1 MVKEYEVK
9 ELEKLLGKSRTQ
21 VLRLAEKEKWQVVKR
36 KVGRTHKN
44 YYLAEN
50 VDNYLKSLT
59 TEVVEKPERIRT
71 VAKREA
77 NVIDELPLW
86 NQRTAWARYILC
98 NKLEERYNTLAGSK
112 GEIIEEFVENAER
125 EFPQQMEIIKKL
137 SVPTLRRWFGVYLKN
152 KTNPLALSSG
162 HGANK
167 GMRRIDAEVLE
178 AIRGL
183 YKSKNKPNMMF
194 VYERIVAM
202 FGINAI
208 SYGTMRNYIKN
219 DMTSIEKDKARM
231 GSKEFKDTYT
241 PYVVRGY
248 DDIKAGQVWMSDG
261 HDLEMMCYRGNK
273 KKANGERYF
282 GSPKL
287 IVWIDVKSR
296 LITGWTLSWTE
307 TTESIAIALK
317 RGIEKYGVPEQLFT
331 DNGKAY
337 KSKVLKGT
345 DELDG
350 IYASLGLEVSH
361 ALPYNAQSKHIERWF
376 VDFKETFAKAS
387 ITYKGGNIVER
398 PERMKSF
405 AMDKV
410 AKGMILEQEELE
422 AEIERYI
429 NHKNHGYYALRRQAG
444 LKAHR
449 GKGMNNRTPLEVFN
463 EENPAGQRKM
473 LSDEQLRLLFLYE
486 EIRTIQQNGIEYLGN
501 TYVHENLYFHQREK
515 VKIKFDPHDLR
526 MVYVYLE
533 TGEFLCKAEKL
544 ETAAWQNDIDAIKA
558 KKNRLK
564 KIARLEKEIIGIREE
579 EREETGVIEYN
590 YEKRETEKFGKEKLI
605 ENKKNRKEIYLGN
618 GLYQEID

>member
-1 MVKEYEVK
+1 
-9 ELEKLLGKSRTQ
+9 
-21 VLRLAEKEKWQVVKR
+21 
-36 KVGRTHKN
+36 
-44 YYLAEN
+44 
-50 VDNYLKSLT
+50 
-59 TEVVEKPERIRT
+59 
-71 VAKREA
+71 
-77 NVIDELPLW
+77 
-86 NQRTAWARYILC
+86 
-98 NKLEERYNTLAGSK
+98 
-112 GEIIEEFVENAER
+112 
-125 EFPQQMEIIKKL
+125 
-137 SVPTLRRWFGVYLKN
+137 
-152 KTNPLALSSG
+152 
-162 HGANK
+162 
-167 GMRRIDAEVLE
+167 MRRIDAEVLE

-183 YKSKNKPNMMF
+183 YKSKNKPNIMF

-202 FGINAI
+202 FGTEAI

-219 DMTSIEKDKARM
+219 DMTNIEKDKARM

-273 KKANGERYF
+273 KKANGERYY
-282 GSPKL
+282 GSQKL
-287 IVWIDVKSR
+287 IVWFDVKSR

-350 IYASLGLEVSH
+350 IYSSLGLEVSH

-376 VDFKETFAKAS
+376 VDFKETFTKAS

-398 PERMKSF
+398 PERMRSF
-405 AMDKV
+405 AMDKI

-422 AEIERYI
+422 AEIQNFI
-429 NHKNHGYYALRRQAG
+429 NYKNHGYYALRRQAG

-473 LSDEQLRLLFLYE
+473 LSDEKLRLLFLYE
-486 EIRTIQQNGIEYLGN
+486 EIRTVQQNGIEYLGN

-544 ETAAWQNDIDAIKA
+544 ETAGWSNDIDSIKA

-564 KIARLEKEIIGIREE
+564 KFAKFEKEIINIREE
-579 EREETGVIEYN
+579 EREETGIIEYN
-590 YEKRETEKFGKEKLI
+590 YERKEEQKYI
-605 ENKKNRKEIYLGN
+605 EVKKNKKEIYLGN
-618 GLYQEID
+618 GIYQTID

>member
-1 MVKEYEVK
+1 MVKEYEGK

-21 VLRLAEKEKWQVVKR
+21 ILRLAKEKNWQIVKK
-36 KVGRTHKN
+36 KVGRTYKN
-44 YYLAEN
+44 FYLAEN
-50 VDNYLKSLT
+50 VDNYIKAL
-59 TEVVEKPERIRT
+59 EEKEASKPARVRT
-71 VAKREA
+71 VIKKEA
-77 NVIDELPLW
+77 TTIDELPLW
-86 NQRTAWARYILC
+86 NQRVAWARYILC
-98 NKLEERYNTLAGSK
+98 NKLEEQYSSSAGSK
-112 GEIIEEFVENAER
+112 LEIVENFVENASKD
-125 EFPQQMEIIKKL
+125 FPQQMEVIKKL

-162 HGANK
+162 HGTNK
-167 GMRRIDAEVLE
+167 GVRRIDTEVLE

-194 VYERIVAM
+194 VYERIVAA
-202 FGINAI
+202 FGTDAI
-208 SYGTMRNYIKN
+208 SYGTMRNYIKY
-219 DMTSIEKDKARM
+219 DMTSVEKDKARM
-231 GSKEFKDTYT
+231 GAKEFKDTYS
-241 PYVVRGY
+241 PYIIRGY

-273 KKANGERYF
+273 KKANGERYY

-337 KSKVLKGT
+337 KSKILKGT

-376 VDFKETFAKAS
+376 VDFKETFTKSS
-387 ITYKGGNIVER
+387 ITYKGGNISER

-405 AMDKV
+405 AMDKI
-410 AKGMILEQEELE
+410 AKGKILEQEELE
-422 AEIERYI
+422 AALEAFI
-429 NHKNHGYYALRRQAG
+429 NYKNHSYYALRRETG
-444 LKAHR
+444 RKAHR
-449 GKGMNNRTPLEVFN
+449 GRGMNNRTPLEVFN
-463 EENPAGQRKM
+463 EENPVGERKM
-473 LSDEQLRLLFLYE
+473 LSDEKLRLLFLYE

-501 TYVHENLYFHQREK
+501 TYEHENLYFHQKEK

-526 MVYVYLE
+526 SIYVYLE
-533 TGEFLCKAEKL
+533 TGEFLCKADKL
-544 ETAAWQNDIDAIKA
+544 QTAGWSNDIDSIKA
-558 KKNRLK
+558 KANRHK
-564 KIARLEKEIIGIREE
+564 KIAKLEKLIIGIREE
-579 EREETGVIEYN
+579 EREETGIIEYN
-590 YEKRETEKFGKEKLI
+590 FEKKEEEKLI
-605 ENKKNRKEIYLGN
+605 EVKKRKKRYI
-618 GLYQEID
+618 

>member
-1 MVKEYEVK
+1 MVKEYEGK

-21 VLRLAEKEKWQVVKR
+21 ILRLAKEKNWQIVKK
-36 KVGRTHKN
+36 KVGRTYKN
-44 YYLAEN
+44 FYLAES
-50 VDNYLKSLT
+50 VDNYIKAL
-59 TEVVEKPERIRT
+59 EEKEASKPARVRT
-71 VAKREA
+71 VIKKEA
-77 NVIDELPLW
+77 TTIDELPLW
-86 NQRTAWARYILC
+86 NQRVAWARYILC
-98 NKLEERYNTLAGSK
+98 NKLEEQYSSSAGSK
-112 GEIIEEFVENAER
+112 LEIVENFVKNASKD
-125 EFPQQMEIIKKL
+125 FPQQMEVIKKL

-162 HGANK
+162 HGTNK
-167 GMRRIDAEVLE
+167 GVRRIDTEVLE

-194 VYERIVAM
+194 VYERIVAA
-202 FGINAI
+202 FGTDAI
-208 SYGTMRNYIKN
+208 SYGTMRNYIKY
-219 DMTSIEKDKARM
+219 DMTSVEKDKARM
-231 GSKEFKDTYT
+231 GAKEFKDTYS
-241 PYVVRGY
+241 PYIIRGY

-273 KKANGERYF
+273 KKANGERYY

-376 VDFKETFAKAS
+376 VDFKETFTKSS
-387 ITYKGGNIVER
+387 ITYKGGNISER

-405 AMDKV
+405 AMDKI
-410 AKGMILEQEELE
+410 AKGKILEQEELE
-422 AEIERYI
+422 AALEAFI
-429 NHKNHGYYALRRQAG
+429 NYKNHSYYALRRETG
-444 LKAHR
+444 RKAHR
-449 GKGMNNRTPLEVFN
+449 GRGMNNRTPLEVFN
-463 EENPAGQRKM
+463 EENPVGERKM
-473 LSDEQLRLLFLYE
+473 LSDEKLRLLFLYE

-501 TYVHENLYFHQREK
+501 TYEHENLYFHQKEK

-526 MVYVYLE
+526 SIYVYLE
-533 TGEFLCKAEKL
+533 TGEFLCKADKL
-544 ETAAWQNDIDAIKA
+544 QTAGWSNDIDSIKA
-558 KKNRLK
+558 KANRHK
-564 KIARLEKEIIGIREE
+564 KIAKLEKLIIGIREE
-579 EREETGVIEYN
+579 EREETGIIEYN
-590 YEKRETEKFGKEKLI
+590 FEKKEEEKLI
-605 ENKKNRKEIYLGN
+605 EVKKKKKEIYLGN
-618 GLYQEID
+618 GIYQVID

>member
-1 MVKEYEVK
+1 MVKEYEGK

-21 VLRLAEKEKWQVVKR
+21 ILRLAKEKNWQIVKK
-36 KVGRTHKN
+36 KVGRTYKN
-44 YYLAEN
+44 FYLAEN
-50 VDNYLKSLT
+50 VDNYIKAL
-59 TEVVEKPERIRT
+59 EEKEASKPARVRT
-71 VAKREA
+71 VIKKEA
-77 NVIDELPLW
+77 TTIDELPLW
-86 NQRTAWARYILC
+86 NQRVAWARYILC
-98 NKLEERYNTLAGSK
+98 NKLEEQYSSSAGSK
-112 GEIIEEFVENAER
+112 LEIVENFVENASKD
-125 EFPQQMEIIKKL
+125 FPQQMEVIKKL

-162 HGANK
+162 HGTNK
-167 GMRRIDAEVLE
+167 GVRRIDTEVLE

-194 VYERIVAM
+194 VYERIVAA
-202 FGINAI
+202 FGTDAI
-208 SYGTMRNYIKN
+208 SYGTMRNYIKY
-219 DMTSIEKDKARM
+219 DMTSVEKDKARM
-231 GSKEFKDTYT
+231 GAKEFKDTYS
-241 PYVVRGY
+241 PYIIRGY

-273 KKANGERYF
+273 KKANGERYY

-337 KSKVLKGT
+337 KSKILKGT

-376 VDFKETFAKAS
+376 VDFKETFTKSS
-387 ITYKGGNIVER
+387 ITYKGGNISER

-405 AMDKV
+405 AMDKI
-410 AKGMILEQEELE
+410 AKGKILEQEELE
-422 AEIERYI
+422 AALEAFI
-429 NHKNHGYYALRRQAG
+429 NYKNHSYYALRRETG
-444 LKAHR
+444 RKAHR
-449 GKGMNNRTPLEVFN
+449 GRGMNNRTPLEVFN
-463 EENPAGQRKM
+463 EENPVGERKM
-473 LSDEQLRLLFLYE
+473 LSDEKLRLLFLYE

-501 TYVHENLYFHQREK
+501 TYEHENLYFHQKEK

-526 MVYVYLE
+526 SIYVYLE
-533 TGEFLCKAEKL
+533 TGEFLCKADKL
-544 ETAAWQNDIDAIKA
+544 QTAGWSNDIDSIKA
-558 KKNRLK
+558 KANRRK
-564 KIARLEKEIIGIREE
+564 KIAKLEKLIIGIREE
-579 EREETGVIEYN
+579 EREETGIIEYN
-590 YEKRETEKFGKEKLI
+590 FEKKEKEKLI
-605 ENKKNRKEIYLGN
+605 EVKKKKKEIYLGN
-618 GLYQEID
+618 GIYQVID

>member
-1 MVKEYEVK
+1 MVKEYEGK

-21 VLRLAEKEKWQVVKR
+21 ILRLAKEENWQIVKK
-36 KVGRTHKN
+36 KVGRTYKN
-44 YYLAEN
+44 FYLAES
-50 VDNYLKSLT
+50 VDNYIKAL
-59 TEVVEKPERIRT
+59 EEKEASKPARVRT
-71 VAKREA
+71 VIKKEA
-77 NVIDELPLW
+77 TTIDELPLW
-86 NQRTAWARYILC
+86 NQRVAWARYILC
-98 NKLEERYNTLAGSK
+98 NKLEEQYSSSAGSK
-112 GEIIEEFVENAER
+112 LEIVENFVENASKD
-125 EFPQQMEIIKKL
+125 FPQQMEVIKKL

-162 HGANK
+162 HGTNK
-167 GMRRIDAEVLE
+167 GVRRIDTEVLE

-194 VYERIVAM
+194 VYERIVAA
-202 FGINAI
+202 FGTDAI
-208 SYGTMRNYIKN
+208 SYGTMRNYIKY
-219 DMTSIEKDKARM
+219 DMTSVEKDKARM
-231 GSKEFKDTYT
+231 GAKEFKDTYS
-241 PYVVRGY
+241 PYIIRGY

-273 KKANGERYF
+273 KKANGERYY

-337 KSKVLKGT
+337 KSKILKGT

-376 VDFKETFAKAS
+376 VDFKETFTKSS
-387 ITYKGGNIVER
+387 ITYKGGNISER

-405 AMDKV
+405 AMDKI
-410 AKGMILEQEELE
+410 AKGKILEQEELE
-422 AEIERYI
+422 AALEAFI
-429 NHKNHGYYALRRQAG
+429 NYKNHSYYALRRETG
-444 LKAHR
+444 RKAHR
-449 GKGMNNRTPLEVFN
+449 GRGMNNRTPLEVFN
-463 EENPAGQRKM
+463 EENPVGERKM
-473 LSDEQLRLLFLYE
+473 LSDEKLRLLFLYE

-501 TYVHENLYFHQREK
+501 TYEHENLYFHQKEK

-526 MVYVYLE
+526 SIYVYLE
-533 TGEFLCKAEKL
+533 TGEFLCKADKL
-544 ETAAWQNDIDAIKA
+544 QTAGWSNDIDSIKA
-558 KKNRLK
+558 KANRHK
-564 KIARLEKEIIGIREE
+564 KIAKLEKLIIGIREE
-579 EREETGVIEYN
+579 EREETGIIEYN
-590 YEKRETEKFGKEKLI
+590 FEKKEEEKLI
-605 ENKKNRKEIYLGN
+605 EVKKKKKEIYLGN
-618 GLYQEID
+618 GIYQVID

>member
-1 MVKEYEVK
+1 MVKEYEGK

-21 VLRLAEKEKWQVVKR
+21 ILRLAKEKNWQIVKK
-36 KVGRTHKN
+36 KVGRTYKN
-44 YYLAEN
+44 FYLSES
-50 VDNYLKSLT
+50 VDNYIKAL
-59 TEVVEKPERIRT
+59 EEKEASKPARVRT
-71 VAKREA
+71 VIKKEA
-77 NVIDELPLW
+77 TTIDELPLW
-86 NQRTAWARYILC
+86 NQRVAWARYILC
-98 NKLEERYNTLAGSK
+98 NKLEEQYSSSAGSK
-112 GEIIEEFVENAER
+112 LEIVENFVENASKD
-125 EFPQQMEIIKKL
+125 FPQQMEVIKKL

-162 HGANK
+162 HGTNK
-167 GMRRIDAEVLE
+167 GVRRIDTEVLE

-194 VYERIVAM
+194 VYERIVAA
-202 FGINAI
+202 FGTDAI
-208 SYGTMRNYIKN
+208 SYGTMRNYIKY
-219 DMTSIEKDKARM
+219 DMTSVEKDKARM
-231 GSKEFKDTYT
+231 GAKEFKDTYS
-241 PYVVRGY
+241 PYIIRGY

-273 KKANGERYF
+273 KKANGERYY

-376 VDFKETFAKAS
+376 VDFKETFTKSS
-387 ITYKGGNIVER
+387 ITYKGGNISER

-405 AMDKV
+405 AMDKI
-410 AKGMILEQEELE
+410 AKGKILEQEELE
-422 AEIERYI
+422 AALEAFI
-429 NHKNHGYYALRRQAG
+429 NYKNHSYYALRRETG
-444 LKAHR
+444 RKAHR
-449 GKGMNNRTPLEVFN
+449 GRGMNNRTPLEVFN
-463 EENPAGQRKM
+463 EENPVGERKM
-473 LSDEQLRLLFLYE
+473 LSDEKLRLLFLYE

-501 TYVHENLYFHQREK
+501 TYEHENLYFHQKEK

-526 MVYVYLE
+526 SIYVYLE
-533 TGEFLCKAEKL
+533 TGEFLCKADKL
-544 ETAAWQNDIDAIKA
+544 QTAGWSNDIDSIKA
-558 KKNRLK
+558 KANRRK
-564 KIARLEKEIIGIREE
+564 KIAKLEKLIIGIREE
-579 EREETGVIEYN
+579 EREETGIIEYN
-590 YEKRETEKFGKEKLI
+590 FEKKEEEKLI
-605 ENKKNRKEIYLGN
+605 EVKKKKKEIYLGN
-618 GLYQEID
+618 GIYQVID

>member
-1 MVKEYEVK
+1 MVKEYEGK

-21 VLRLAEKEKWQVVKR
+21 ILRLAKEKNWQIVKK
-36 KVGRTHKN
+36 KVGRTYKN
-44 YYLAEN
+44 FYLAES
-50 VDNYLKSLT
+50 VDNYIKAL
-59 TEVVEKPERIRT
+59 EEKEASKPARVRT
-71 VAKREA
+71 VIKKEA
-77 NVIDELPLW
+77 TTIDELPLW
-86 NQRTAWARYILC
+86 NQRVAWARYILC
-98 NKLEERYNTLAGSK
+98 NKLEEQYSSSAGSK
-112 GEIIEEFVENAER
+112 LEIVENFVKNASKD
-125 EFPQQMEIIKKL
+125 FPQQMEVIKKL

-162 HGANK
+162 HGTNK
-167 GMRRIDAEVLE
+167 GVRRIDTEVLE

-194 VYERIVAM
+194 VYERIVAA
-202 FGINAI
+202 FGTDAI
-208 SYGTMRNYIKN
+208 SYGTMRNYIKY
-219 DMTSIEKDKARM
+219 DMTSVEKDKARM
-231 GSKEFKDTYT
+231 GAKEFKDTYS
-241 PYVVRGY
+241 PYIIRGY

-273 KKANGERYF
+273 KKANGERYY

-337 KSKVLKGT
+337 KSKILKGT

-376 VDFKETFAKAS
+376 VDFKETFTKSS
-387 ITYKGGNIVER
+387 ITYKGGNISER

-405 AMDKV
+405 AMDKI
-410 AKGMILEQEELE
+410 AKGKILEQEELE
-422 AEIERYI
+422 AALEAFI
-429 NHKNHGYYALRRQAG
+429 NYKNHSYYALRRETG
-444 LKAHR
+444 RKAHR
-449 GKGMNNRTPLEVFN
+449 GRGMNNRTPLEVFN
-463 EENPAGQRKM
+463 EENPVGERKM
-473 LSDEQLRLLFLYE
+473 LSDEKLRLLFLYE

-501 TYVHENLYFHQREK
+501 TYEHENLYFHQKEK

-526 MVYVYLE
+526 SIYVYLE
-533 TGEFLCKAEKL
+533 TGEFLCKADKL
-544 ETAAWQNDIDAIKA
+544 QTAGWSNDIDSIKA
-558 KKNRLK
+558 KANRHK
-564 KIARLEKEIIGIREE
+564 KIAKLEKLIIGIREE
-579 EREETGVIEYN
+579 EREETGIIEYN
-590 YEKRETEKFGKEKLI
+590 FEKKEEEKFI
-605 ENKKNRKEIYLGN
+605 EVKKKKKEIYLGN
-618 GLYQEID
+618 GIYQVID

>member
-1 MVKEYEVK
+1 MVKEYEGK

-21 VLRLAEKEKWQVVKR
+21 ILRLAKEKNWQIVKK
-36 KVGRTHKN
+36 KVGRTYKN
-44 YYLAEN
+44 FYLAES
-50 VDNYLKSLT
+50 VDNYIKAL
-59 TEVVEKPERIRT
+59 EEKEASKPARVRT
-71 VAKREA
+71 VIKKEA
-77 NVIDELPLW
+77 TTIDELPLW
-86 NQRTAWARYILC
+86 NQRVAWARYILC
-98 NKLEERYNTLAGSK
+98 NKLEEQYSSSAGSK
-112 GEIIEEFVENAER
+112 LEIVENFVENASKD
-125 EFPQQMEIIKKL
+125 FPQQMEVIKKL

-162 HGANK
+162 HGTNK
-167 GMRRIDAEVLE
+167 GVRRIDTEVLE

-194 VYERIVAM
+194 VYERIVAA
-202 FGINAI
+202 FGTDAI
-208 SYGTMRNYIKN
+208 SYGTMRNYIKY
-219 DMTSIEKDKARM
+219 DMTSVEKDKARM
-231 GSKEFKDTYT
+231 GAKEFKDTYS
-241 PYVVRGY
+241 PYIIRGY

-273 KKANGERYF
+273 KKANGERYY

-337 KSKVLKGT
+337 KSKILKGT

-376 VDFKETFAKAS
+376 VDFKETFTKSS
-387 ITYKGGNIVER
+387 ITYKGGNISER

-405 AMDKV
+405 AMDKI
-410 AKGMILEQEELE
+410 AKGKILEQEELE
-422 AEIERYI
+422 AALEAFI
-429 NHKNHGYYALRRQAG
+429 NYKNHSYYALRRETG
-444 LKAHR
+444 RKAHR
-449 GKGMNNRTPLEVFN
+449 GRGMNNRTPLEVFN
-463 EENPAGQRKM
+463 EENPVEERKM
-473 LSDEQLRLLFLYE
+473 LSDEKLRLLFLYE

-501 TYVHENLYFHQREK
+501 TYEHENLYFHQKEK

-526 MVYVYLE
+526 SIYVYLE
-533 TGEFLCKAEKL
+533 TGEFLCKADKL
-544 ETAAWQNDIDAIKA
+544 QTAGWSNDIDSIKA
-558 KKNRLK
+558 KANRRK
-564 KIARLEKEIIGIREE
+564 KIAKLEKLIIGIREE
-579 EREETGVIEYN
+579 EREETGIIEYN
-590 YEKRETEKFGKEKLI
+590 FEKKEEEKLI
-605 ENKKNRKEIYLGN
+605 EVKKKKKEIYLGN
-618 GLYQEID
+618 GIYQVID

>member
-1 MVKEYEVK
+1 MVKEYEGK

-21 VLRLAEKEKWQVVKR
+21 ILRLAKEKNWQIVKK
-36 KVGRTHKN
+36 KVGRTYKN
-44 YYLAEN
+44 FYLAEN
-50 VDNYLKSLT
+50 IDNYIKAL
-59 TEVVEKPERIRT
+59 EEKEASKPARVRT
-71 VAKREA
+71 VIKKEA
-77 NVIDELPLW
+77 TTIDELPLW
-86 NQRTAWARYILC
+86 NQRVAWARYILC
-98 NKLEERYNTLAGSK
+98 NKLEEQYSSSAGSK
-112 GEIIEEFVENAER
+112 LEIVENFVENASKD
-125 EFPQQMEIIKKL
+125 FPQQMEVIKKL

-162 HGANK
+162 HGTNK
-167 GMRRIDAEVLE
+167 GVRRIDTEVLE

-194 VYERIVAM
+194 VYERIVAA
-202 FGINAI
+202 FGTDAI
-208 SYGTMRNYIKN
+208 SYGTMRNYIKY
-219 DMTSIEKDKARM
+219 DMTSVEKDKARM
-231 GSKEFKDTYT
+231 GAKEFKDTYS
-241 PYVVRGY
+241 PYIIRGY

-273 KKANGERYF
+273 KKANGERYY

-376 VDFKETFAKAS
+376 VDFKETFTKSS
-387 ITYKGGNIVER
+387 ITYKGGNISER

-405 AMDKV
+405 AMDKI
-410 AKGMILEQEELE
+410 AKGKILEQEELE
-422 AEIERYI
+422 AALEAFI
-429 NHKNHGYYALRRQAG
+429 NYKNHSYYALRRETG
-444 LKAHR
+444 RKAHR
-449 GKGMNNRTPLEVFN
+449 GRGMNNRTPLEVFN
-463 EENPAGQRKM
+463 EENPVGERKM
-473 LSDEQLRLLFLYE
+473 LSDEKLRLLFLYE

-501 TYVHENLYFHQREK
+501 TYEHENLYFHQKEK

-526 MVYVYLE
+526 SIYVYLE
-533 TGEFLCKAEKL
+533 TGEFLCKADKL
-544 ETAAWQNDIDAIKA
+544 QTAGWSNDIDSIKA
-558 KKNRLK
+558 KANRHK
-564 KIARLEKEIIGIREE
+564 KIAKLEKLIIGIREE
-579 EREETGVIEYN
+579 EREETGIIEYN
-590 YEKRETEKFGKEKLI
+590 FEKKEEEKLI
-605 ENKKNRKEIYLGN
+605 EVKKKKKEIYLGN
-618 GLYQEID
+618 GIYQVID

>member
-1 MVKEYEVK
+1 MVKEYEGK

-21 VLRLAEKEKWQVVKR
+21 ILRLAKEKNWQIVKK
-36 KVGRTHKN
+36 KVGRTYKN
-44 YYLAEN
+44 FYLAES
-50 VDNYLKSLT
+50 VDNYIKAL
-59 TEVVEKPERIRT
+59 EEKEASKPARVRT
-71 VAKREA
+71 VIKKEA
-77 NVIDELPLW
+77 TTIDELPLW
-86 NQRTAWARYILC
+86 NQRVAWARYILC
-98 NKLEERYNTLAGSK
+98 NKLEEQYSSSAGSK
-112 GEIIEEFVENAER
+112 LEIVENFVENASKD
-125 EFPQQMEIIKKL
+125 FPQQMEVIKKL

-162 HGANK
+162 HGTNK
-167 GMRRIDAEVLE
+167 GVRRIDTEVLE

-194 VYERIVAM
+194 VYERIVAA
-202 FGINAI
+202 FGTDAI
-208 SYGTMRNYIKN
+208 SYGTMRNYIKY
-219 DMTSIEKDKARM
+219 DMTSVEKDKARM
-231 GSKEFKDTYT
+231 GAKEFKDTYS
-241 PYVVRGY
+241 PYIIRGY

-273 KKANGERYF
+273 KKANGERYY

-376 VDFKETFAKAS
+376 VDFKETFTKSS
-387 ITYKGGNIVER
+387 ITYKGGNISER

-405 AMDKV
+405 AMDKI
-410 AKGMILEQEELE
+410 AKGKILEQEELE
-422 AEIERYI
+422 AALEAFI
-429 NHKNHGYYALRRQAG
+429 NYKNHSYYALRRETG
-444 LKAHR
+444 RKAHR
-449 GKGMNNRTPLEVFN
+449 GRGMNNRTPLEVFN
-463 EENPAGQRKM
+463 EENPVGERKM
-473 LSDEQLRLLFLYE
+473 LSDEKLRLLFLYE

-501 TYVHENLYFHQREK
+501 TYEHENLYFHQKEK

-526 MVYVYLE
+526 SIYVYLE
-533 TGEFLCKAEKL
+533 TGEFLCKADKL
-544 ETAAWQNDIDAIKA
+544 QTAGWSNDIDSIKA
-558 KKNRLK
+558 KANRHK
-564 KIARLEKEIIGIREE
+564 KIAKLEKLIIGIREE
-579 EREETGVIEYN
+579 EREETGIIEYN
-590 YEKRETEKFGKEKLI
+590 FEKKEEEKLI
-605 ENKKNRKEIYLGN
+605 EVKKKKKEIYLGN
-618 GLYQEID
+618 GIYQVID

>member
-1 MVKEYEVK
+1 MVKEYEGK

-21 VLRLAEKEKWQVVKR
+21 ILRLAKEKNWQIVKK
-36 KVGRTHKN
+36 KVGRTYKN
-44 YYLAEN
+44 FYLAEN
-50 VDNYLKSLT
+50 VDNYIKAL
-59 TEVVEKPERIRT
+59 EEKEASKPARVRT
-71 VAKREA
+71 VIKKEA
-77 NVIDELPLW
+77 TTIDELPLW
-86 NQRTAWARYILC
+86 NQRVAWARYILC
-98 NKLEERYNTLAGSK
+98 NKLEEQYSSSAGSK
-112 GEIIEEFVENAER
+112 LEIVENFVENASKD
-125 EFPQQMEIIKKL
+125 FPQQMEVIKKL

-162 HGANK
+162 HGTNK
-167 GMRRIDAEVLE
+167 GVRRIDTEVLE

-194 VYERIVAM
+194 VYERIVAA
-202 FGINAI
+202 FGTDAI
-208 SYGTMRNYIKN
+208 SYGTMRNYIKY
-219 DMTSIEKDKARM
+219 DMTSVEKDKARM
-231 GSKEFKDTYT
+231 GAKEFKDTYS
-241 PYVVRGY
+241 PYIIRGY

-273 KKANGERYF
+273 KKANGERYY

-337 KSKVLKGT
+337 KSKILKGT

-376 VDFKETFAKAS
+376 VDFKETFTKSS
-387 ITYKGGNIVER
+387 ITYKGGNISER

-405 AMDKV
+405 AMDKI
-410 AKGMILEQEELE
+410 AKGKILEQEELE
-422 AEIERYI
+422 AVLEAFI
-429 NHKNHGYYALRRQAG
+429 NYKNHSYYALRRETG
-444 LKAHR
+444 RKAHR
-449 GKGMNNRTPLEVFN
+449 GRGMNNRTPLEVFN
-463 EENPAGQRKM
+463 EENPVGERKM
-473 LSDEQLRLLFLYE
+473 LSDEKLRLLFLYE

-501 TYVHENLYFHQREK
+501 TYEHENLYFHQKEK

-526 MVYVYLE
+526 SIYVYLE
-533 TGEFLCKAEKL
+533 TGEFLCKADKL
-544 ETAAWQNDIDAIKA
+544 QTAGWSNDIDSIKA
-558 KKNRLK
+558 KANRHK
-564 KIARLEKEIIGIREE
+564 KISKLEKLIIGIREE
-579 EREETGVIEYN
+579 EREETGIIEYN
-590 YEKRETEKFGKEKLI
+590 FEKKEEEKLI
-605 ENKKNRKEIYLGN
+605 EVKKKKKEIYLGN
-618 GLYQEID
+618 GIYQVID

>member
-1 MVKEYEVK
+1 MVKEYEGK

-44 YYLAEN
+44 FYLAED
-50 VDNYLKSLT
+50 VDNYLKTLT
-59 TEVVEKPERIRT
+59 AVTAKPERIRT
-71 VAKREA
+71 VAKIEA
-77 NVIDELPLW
+77 NAIDELPLW

-98 NKLEERYNTLAGSK
+98 NKLEERYSILSGSK
-112 GEIIEEFVENAER
+112 GEIIEEFVATAEK
-125 EFPQQMEIIKKL
+125 EFPQQMEVIKKL

-202 FGINAI
+202 FGTEAI

-219 DMTSIEKDKARM
+219 DMTNIEKDKARM
-231 GSKEFKDTYT
+231 GSKEFKDTYS
-241 PYVVRGY
+241 PYIIRDY
-248 DDIKAGQVWMSDG
+248 REKAGEIWESDG
-261 HDLEMMCYRGNK
+261 HDLELMCYRGNK
-273 KKANGERYF
+273 KKANGERYY

-287 IVWIDVKSR
+287 IMWMDVKSR
-296 LITGWTLSWTE
+296 LVTGWTLSWSE

-317 RGIEKYGVPEQLFT
+317 RGIEKYGLPNKLYT

-337 KSKVLKGT
+337 KSIVLKGNE
-345 DELDG
+345 ELEG
-350 IYASLGLEVSH
+350 IYASLGLEVTH
-361 ALPYNAQSKHIERWF
+361 ALPYNAQAKNIERWF
-376 VDFKETFAKAS
+376 RDFKENFAKSS

-398 PERMKSF
+398 PERMRSF
-405 AMDKV
+405 AMDKI

-422 AEIERYI
+422 AEIQNFI
-429 NHKNHGYYALRRQAG
+429 NYKNHGYYALRRQAG

-473 LSDEQLRLLFLYE
+473 LSDEKLRLLFLYE
-486 EIRTIQQNGIEYLGN
+486 EIRTVQQNGIEYLGN

-544 ETAAWQNDIDAIKA
+544 ETAGWSNDIDSIKA

-564 KIARLEKEIIGIREE
+564 KIAKLEKEIINIREE
-579 EREETGVIEYN
+579 EREETGIIEYN
-590 YEKRETEKFGKEKLI
+590 YDRKEEQKYI
-605 ENKKNRKEIYLGN
+605 EVKKNKKEIYLGN
-618 GLYQEID
+618 GIYQTID

>member
-1 MVKEYEVK
+1 MVKEYEGK

-21 VLRLAEKEKWQVVKR
+21 ILRLAKEENWQIVKK
-36 KVGRTHKN
+36 KVGRTYKN
-44 YYLAEN
+44 FYLAES
-50 VDNYLKSLT
+50 VDNYIKAL
-59 TEVVEKPERIRT
+59 EEKEASKPARVRT
-71 VAKREA
+71 VIKKEA
-77 NVIDELPLW
+77 TTIDELPLW
-86 NQRTAWARYILC
+86 NQRVAWARYILC
-98 NKLEERYNTLAGSK
+98 NKLEEQYSSSAGSK
-112 GEIIEEFVENAER
+112 LEIVENFVKNASKD
-125 EFPQQMEIIKKL
+125 FPQQMEVIKKL

-162 HGANK
+162 HGTNK
-167 GMRRIDAEVLE
+167 GVRRIDTEVLE

-194 VYERIVAM
+194 VYERIVAA
-202 FGINAI
+202 FGTDAI
-208 SYGTMRNYIKN
+208 SYGTMRNYIKY
-219 DMTSIEKDKARM
+219 DMTSVEKDKARM
-231 GSKEFKDTYT
+231 GAKEFKDTYS
-241 PYVVRGY
+241 PYIIRGY

-273 KKANGERYF
+273 KKANGERYY

-337 KSKVLKGT
+337 KSKILKGT

-376 VDFKETFAKAS
+376 VDFKETFTKSS
-387 ITYKGGNIVER
+387 ITYKGGNISER

-405 AMDKV
+405 AMDKI
-410 AKGMILEQEELE
+410 AKGKILEQEELE
-422 AEIERYI
+422 AALEAFI
-429 NHKNHGYYALRRQAG
+429 NYKNHSYYALRRETG
-444 LKAHR
+444 RKAHR
-449 GKGMNNRTPLEVFN
+449 GRGMNNRTPLEVFN
-463 EENPAGQRKM
+463 EENPVGERKM
-473 LSDEQLRLLFLYE
+473 LSDEKLRLLFLYE

-501 TYVHENLYFHQREK
+501 TYEHENLYFHQKEK

-526 MVYVYLE
+526 SIYVYLE
-533 TGEFLCKAEKL
+533 TGEFLCKADKL
-544 ETAAWQNDIDAIKA
+544 QTAGWSNDIDSIKPKA
-558 KKNRLK
+558 NRRK
-564 KIARLEKEIIGIREE
+564 KIAKLEKLIIGIREE
-579 EREETGVIEYN
+579 EREETGIIEYN
-590 YEKRETEKFGKEKLI
+590 FEKKEEEKLI
-605 ENKKNRKEIYLGN
+605 EVKKKKKEIYLGN
-618 GLYQEID
+618 GIYQVID

>member
-1 MVKEYEVK
+1 MVKEYEGK

-21 VLRLAEKEKWQVVKR
+21 ILRLAKEKNWQIVKK
-36 KVGRTHKN
+36 KVGRTYKN
-44 YYLAEN
+44 FYLAES
-50 VDNYLKSLT
+50 VDNYIKAL
-59 TEVVEKPERIRT
+59 EEKEASKPARVRT
-71 VAKREA
+71 VIKKEA
-77 NVIDELPLW
+77 TTIDELPLW
-86 NQRTAWARYILC
+86 NQRVAWARYILC
-98 NKLEERYNTLAGSK
+98 NKLEEQYSSSAGSK
-112 GEIIEEFVENAER
+112 LEIVENFVENASKD
-125 EFPQQMEIIKKL
+125 FPQQMEVIKKL

-162 HGANK
+162 HGTNK
-167 GMRRIDAEVLE
+167 GVRRIDTEVLE

-194 VYERIVAM
+194 VYERIVAA
-202 FGINAI
+202 FGTDAI
-208 SYGTMRNYIKN
+208 SYGTMRNYIKY
-219 DMTSIEKDKARM
+219 DMTSVEKDKARM
-231 GSKEFKDTYT
+231 GAKEFKDTYS
-241 PYVVRGY
+241 PYIIRGY

-273 KKANGERYF
+273 KKANGERYY

-337 KSKVLKGT
+337 KSKILKGT

-376 VDFKETFAKAS
+376 VDFKETFTKSS
-387 ITYKGGNIVER
+387 ITYKGGNISER

-405 AMDKV
+405 AMDKI
-410 AKGMILEQEELE
+410 AKGKILEQEELE
-422 AEIERYI
+422 AALEAFI
-429 NHKNHGYYALRRQAG
+429 NYKNHSYYALRRETG
-444 LKAHR
+444 RKAHR
-449 GKGMNNRTPLEVFN
+449 GRGMNNRTPLEVFN
-463 EENPAGQRKM
+463 EENPVGERKM
-473 LSDEQLRLLFLYE
+473 LSDEKLRLLFLYE

-501 TYVHENLYFHQREK
+501 TYEHENLYFYQKEK

-526 MVYVYLE
+526 SIYVYLE
-533 TGEFLCKAEKL
+533 TGEFLCKADKL
-544 ETAAWQNDIDAIKA
+544 QTAGWSNDIDSIKA
-558 KKNRLK
+558 KANRRK
-564 KIARLEKEIIGIREE
+564 KIAKLEKLIIGIREE
-579 EREETGVIEYN
+579 EREETGIIEYN
-590 YEKRETEKFGKEKLI
+590 FEKKEEEKLI
-605 ENKKNRKEIYLGN
+605 EVKKKKKEIYLGN
-618 GLYQEID
+618 GIYQVID

>member
-1 MVKEYEVK
+1 MVKEYEGK

-21 VLRLAEKEKWQVVKR
+21 ILRLAKEENWQIVKK
-36 KVGRTHKN
+36 KVGRTYKN
-44 YYLAEN
+44 FYLAES
-50 VDNYLKSLT
+50 VDNYIKAL
-59 TEVVEKPERIRT
+59 EEKEASKPARVRT
-71 VAKREA
+71 VIKKEA
-77 NVIDELPLW
+77 TTIDELPLW
-86 NQRTAWARYILC
+86 NQRVAWARYILC
-98 NKLEERYNTLAGSK
+98 NKLEEQYSSSAGSK
-112 GEIIEEFVENAER
+112 LEIVENFVENASKD
-125 EFPQQMEIIKKL
+125 FPQQMEVIKKL

-162 HGANK
+162 HGTNK
-167 GMRRIDAEVLE
+167 GVRRIDTEVLE

-194 VYERIVAM
+194 VYERIVAA
-202 FGINAI
+202 FGTDAI
-208 SYGTMRNYIKN
+208 SYGTMRNYIKY
-219 DMTSIEKDKARM
+219 DMTSVEKDKARM
-231 GSKEFKDTYT
+231 GAKEFKDTYS
-241 PYVVRGY
+241 PYIIRGY

-273 KKANGERYF
+273 KKANGERYY

-376 VDFKETFAKAS
+376 VDFKETFTKSS
-387 ITYKGGNIVER
+387 ITYKGGNISER

-405 AMDKV
+405 AMDKI
-410 AKGMILEQEELE
+410 AKGKILEQEELE
-422 AEIERYI
+422 AALEAFI
-429 NHKNHGYYALRRQAG
+429 NYKNHSYYALRRETG
-444 LKAHR
+444 RKAHR
-449 GKGMNNRTPLEVFN
+449 GRGMNNRTPLEVFN
-463 EENPAGQRKM
+463 EENPVGERKM
-473 LSDEQLRLLFLYE
+473 LSDEKLRLLFLYE

-501 TYVHENLYFHQREK
+501 TYEHENLYFHQKEK

-526 MVYVYLE
+526 SIYVYLE
-533 TGEFLCKAEKL
+533 TGEFLCKADKL
-544 ETAAWQNDIDAIKA
+544 QTAGWSNDIDSIKA
-558 KKNRLK
+558 KANRHK
-564 KIARLEKEIIGIREE
+564 KIAKLEKLIIGIREE
-579 EREETGVIEYN
+579 EREETGIIEYN
-590 YEKRETEKFGKEKLI
+590 FEKKEEEKLI
-605 ENKKNRKEIYLGN
+605 EVKKKKKEIYLGN
-618 GLYQEID
+618 GIYQVID

>member
-1 MVKEYEVK
+1 MVKEYEGK

-21 VLRLAEKEKWQVVKR
+21 ILRLAKEKNWQIVKK
-36 KVGRTHKN
+36 KVGRTYKN
-44 YYLAEN
+44 FYLSES
-50 VDNYLKSLT
+50 VDNYIKAL
-59 TEVVEKPERIRT
+59 EEKEASKPARVRT
-71 VAKREA
+71 VIKKEA
-77 NVIDELPLW
+77 TTIDELPLW
-86 NQRTAWARYILC
+86 NQRVAWARYILC
-98 NKLEERYNTLAGSK
+98 NKLEEQYSSSAGSK
-112 GEIIEEFVENAER
+112 LEIVENFVENASKD
-125 EFPQQMEIIKKL
+125 FPQQMEVIKKL

-162 HGANK
+162 HGTNK
-167 GMRRIDAEVLE
+167 GVRRIDTEVLE

-194 VYERIVAM
+194 VYERIVAA
-202 FGINAI
+202 FGTDAI
-208 SYGTMRNYIKN
+208 SYGTMRNYIKY
-219 DMTSIEKDKARM
+219 DMTSVEKDKARM
-231 GSKEFKDTYT
+231 GAKEFKDTYS
-241 PYVVRGY
+241 PYIIRGY

-273 KKANGERYF
+273 KKANGERYY

-376 VDFKETFAKAS
+376 VDFKETFTKSS
-387 ITYKGGNIVER
+387 ITYKGGNISER

-405 AMDKV
+405 VMDKI
-410 AKGMILEQEELE
+410 AKGKILEQEELE
-422 AEIERYI
+422 AALEAFI
-429 NHKNHGYYALRRQAG
+429 NYKNHSYYALRRETG
-444 LKAHR
+444 RKAHR
-449 GKGMNNRTPLEVFN
+449 GRGMNNRTPLEVFN
-463 EENPAGQRKM
+463 EENPVGERKM
-473 LSDEQLRLLFLYE
+473 LSDEKLRLLFLYE

-501 TYVHENLYFHQREK
+501 TYEHENLYFHQKEK

-526 MVYVYLE
+526 SIYVYLE
-533 TGEFLCKAEKL
+533 TGEFLCKADKL
-544 ETAAWQNDIDAIKA
+544 QTAGWSNDIDSIKA
-558 KKNRLK
+558 KANRRK
-564 KIARLEKEIIGIREE
+564 KIAKLEKLIIGIREE
-579 EREETGVIEYN
+579 EREETGIIEYN
-590 YEKRETEKFGKEKLI
+590 FEKKEEEKLI
-605 ENKKNRKEIYLGN
+605 EVKKKKKEIYLGN
-618 GLYQEID
+618 GIYQVID

>member
-1 MVKEYEVK
+1 MVKEYEGK

-21 VLRLAEKEKWQVVKR
+21 ILRLAKEENWQIVKK
-36 KVGRTHKN
+36 KVGRAYKN
-44 YYLAEN
+44 FYLAES
-50 VDNYLKSLT
+50 VDNYIKAL
-59 TEVVEKPERIRT
+59 EEKEASKPARVRT
-71 VAKREA
+71 VIKKEA
-77 NVIDELPLW
+77 TTIDELPLW
-86 NQRTAWARYILC
+86 NQRVAWARYILC
-98 NKLEERYNTLAGSK
+98 NKLEEQYSSSAGSK
-112 GEIIEEFVENAER
+112 LEIVENFVENASKD
-125 EFPQQMEIIKKL
+125 FPQQMEVIKKL

-162 HGANK
+162 HGTNK
-167 GMRRIDAEVLE
+167 GVRRIDAEVLE

-194 VYERIVAM
+194 VYERIVAA
-202 FGINAI
+202 FGTDAI
-208 SYGTMRNYIKN
+208 SYGTMRNYIKY
-219 DMTSIEKDKARM
+219 DMTSVEKDKARM
-231 GSKEFKDTYT
+231 GAKEFKDTYS
-241 PYVVRGY
+241 PYIIRGY

-273 KKANGERYF
+273 KKANGERYY

-337 KSKVLKGT
+337 KSKILKGT

-376 VDFKETFAKAS
+376 VDFKETFTKSS
-387 ITYKGGNIVER
+387 ITYKGGNISER

-405 AMDKV
+405 AMDKI
-410 AKGMILEQEELE
+410 AKGKILEQEELE
-422 AEIERYI
+422 AALEAFI
-429 NHKNHGYYALRRQAG
+429 NYKNHSYYALRRETG
-444 LKAHR
+444 RKAHR
-449 GKGMNNRTPLEVFN
+449 GRGMNNRTPLEVFN
-463 EENPAGQRKM
+463 EENPVGERKM
-473 LSDEQLRLLFLYE
+473 LSDEKLRLLFLYE

-501 TYVHENLYFHQREK
+501 TYEHENLYFHQKEK

-526 MVYVYLE
+526 SIYVYLE
-533 TGEFLCKAEKL
+533 TGEFLCKADKL
-544 ETAAWQNDIDAIKA
+544 QTAGWSNDIDSIKA
-558 KKNRLK
+558 KANRHK
-564 KIARLEKEIIGIREE
+564 KIAKLEKLIIGIREE
-579 EREETGVIEYN
+579 EREETGIIEYN
-590 YEKRETEKFGKEKLI
+590 FEKKEEEKLI
-605 ENKKNRKEIYLGN
+605 EVKKKKKEIYLGN
-618 GLYQEID
+618 GIYQVID

>member
-1 MVKEYEVK
+1 MVKEYEGK

-21 VLRLAEKEKWQVVKR
+21 ILRLAKEKNWQIVKK
-36 KVGRTHKN
+36 KVGRTYKN
-44 YYLAEN
+44 FYLSES
-50 VDNYLKSLT
+50 VDNYIKAL
-59 TEVVEKPERIRT
+59 EEKEASKPARVRT
-71 VAKREA
+71 VIKKEA
-77 NVIDELPLW
+77 TTIDELPLW
-86 NQRTAWARYILC
+86 NQRVAWARYILC
-98 NKLEERYNTLAGSK
+98 NKLEEQYSSSAGSK
-112 GEIIEEFVENAER
+112 LEIVENFVENASKD
-125 EFPQQMEIIKKL
+125 FPQQMEVIKKL

-162 HGANK
+162 HGTNK
-167 GMRRIDAEVLE
+167 GVRRIDTEVLE

-194 VYERIVAM
+194 VYERIVAA
-202 FGINAI
+202 FGTDAI
-208 SYGTMRNYIKN
+208 SYGTMRNYIKY
-219 DMTSIEKDKARM
+219 DMTSVEKDKARM
-231 GSKEFKDTYT
+231 GAKEFKDTYS
-241 PYVVRGY
+241 PYIIRGY

-273 KKANGERYF
+273 KKANGERYY

-376 VDFKETFAKAS
+376 VDFKETFTKSS
-387 ITYKGGNIVER
+387 ITYKGGNISER

-405 AMDKV
+405 AMDKI
-410 AKGMILEQEELE
+410 AKGKILEQEELE
-422 AEIERYI
+422 AALEAFI
-429 NHKNHGYYALRRQAG
+429 NYKNHSYYALRRETG
-444 LKAHR
+444 RKAHR
-449 GKGMNNRTPLEVFN
+449 GRGMNNRTPLEVFN
-463 EENPAGQRKM
+463 EENPVGERKM
-473 LSDEQLRLLFLYE
+473 LSDEKLRLLFLYE

-501 TYVHENLYFHQREK
+501 TYEHENLYFHQKEK

-526 MVYVYLE
+526 SIYVYLE
-533 TGEFLCKAEKL
+533 TGEFLCKADKL
-544 ETAAWQNDIDAIKA
+544 QTAGWSNDIDSIKA
-558 KKNRLK
+558 KANRHK
-564 KIARLEKEIIGIREE
+564 KIAKLEKLIIGIREE
-579 EREETGVIEYN
+579 EREETGIIEYN
-590 YEKRETEKFGKEKLI
+590 FEKKEEEKLI
-605 ENKKNRKEIYLGN
+605 EVKKKKKEIYLGN
-618 GLYQEID
+618 GIYQVID

>member
-1 MVKEYEVK
+1 MVKEYEGK

-21 VLRLAEKEKWQVVKR
+21 ILRLAKEKNWQIVKK
-36 KVGRTHKN
+36 KVGRTYKN
-44 YYLAEN
+44 FYLAEN
-50 VDNYLKSLT
+50 VDNYIKAL
-59 TEVVEKPERIRT
+59 EEKEASKPARVRT
-71 VAKREA
+71 VIKKEA
-77 NVIDELPLW
+77 TTIDELPLW
-86 NQRTAWARYILC
+86 NQRVAWARYILC
-98 NKLEERYNTLAGSK
+98 NKLEEQYSSSAGSK
-112 GEIIEEFVENAER
+112 LEIVENFVENASKD
-125 EFPQQMEIIKKL
+125 FPQQMEVIKKL

-162 HGANK
+162 HGTNK
-167 GMRRIDAEVLE
+167 GVRRIDTEVLE

-194 VYERIVAM
+194 VYERIVAA
-202 FGINAI
+202 FGTDAI
-208 SYGTMRNYIKN
+208 SYGTMRNYIKY
-219 DMTSIEKDKARM
+219 DMTSVEKDKARM
-231 GSKEFKDTYT
+231 GAKEFKDTYS
-241 PYVVRGY
+241 PYIIRGY

-273 KKANGERYF
+273 KKANGERYY

-337 KSKVLKGT
+337 KSKILKGT

-376 VDFKETFAKAS
+376 VDFKETFTKSS
-387 ITYKGGNIVER
+387 ITYKGGNISER

-405 AMDKV
+405 AMDKI
-410 AKGMILEQEELE
+410 AKGKILEQEELE
-422 AEIERYI
+422 AALEAFI
-429 NHKNHGYYALRRQAG
+429 NYKNHSYYALRRETG
-444 LKAHR
+444 RKAHR
-449 GKGMNNRTPLEVFN
+449 GRGMNNRTPLEVFN
-463 EENPAGQRKM
+463 EENPVGERKM
-473 LSDEQLRLLFLYE
+473 LSDEKLRLLFLYE

-501 TYVHENLYFHQREK
+501 TYEHENLYFHQKEK

-526 MVYVYLE
+526 SIYVYLE
-533 TGEFLCKAEKL
+533 TGEFLCKADKL
-544 ETAAWQNDIDAIKA
+544 QTAGWSNDIDSIKA
-558 KKNRLK
+558 KANRHK
-564 KIARLEKEIIGIREE
+564 KIAKLEKLIIGIREE
-579 EREETGVIEYN
+579 EREETGIIEYN
-590 YEKRETEKFGKEKLI
+590 FEKKEEEKLI
-605 ENKKNRKEIYLGN
+605 EVKKKKKEIYLGN
-618 GLYQEID
+618 GIYQVID

>member
-1 MVKEYEVK
+1 MVKEYEGK

-21 VLRLAEKEKWQVVKR
+21 ILRLAKEENWQIVKK
-36 KVGRTHKN
+36 KVGRTYKN
-44 YYLAEN
+44 FYLAES
-50 VDNYLKSLT
+50 VDNYIKAL
-59 TEVVEKPERIRT
+59 EEKEASKPARVRT
-71 VAKREA
+71 VIKKEA
-77 NVIDELPLW
+77 TTIDELPLW
-86 NQRTAWARYILC
+86 NQRVAWARYILC
-98 NKLEERYNTLAGSK
+98 NKLEEQYSSSAGSK
-112 GEIIEEFVENAER
+112 LEIVENFVENASKD
-125 EFPQQMEIIKKL
+125 FPQQMEVIKKL

-162 HGANK
+162 HGTNK
-167 GMRRIDAEVLE
+167 GVRRIDAEVLE

-194 VYERIVAM
+194 VYERIVAA
-202 FGINAI
+202 FGTDAI
-208 SYGTMRNYIKN
+208 SYGTMRNYIKY
-219 DMTSIEKDKARM
+219 DMTSVEKDKARM
-231 GSKEFKDTYT
+231 GAKEFKDTYS
-241 PYVVRGY
+241 PYIIRGY

-273 KKANGERYF
+273 KKANGERYY

-337 KSKVLKGT
+337 KSKILKGT

-376 VDFKETFAKAS
+376 VDFKETFTKSS
-387 ITYKGGNIVER
+387 ITYKGGNISER

-405 AMDKV
+405 AMDKI
-410 AKGMILEQEELE
+410 AKGKILEQEELE
-422 AEIERYI
+422 AALEAFI
-429 NHKNHGYYALRRQAG
+429 NYKNHSYYALRRETG
-444 LKAHR
+444 RKAHR
-449 GKGMNNRTPLEVFN
+449 GRGMNNRTPLEVFN
-463 EENPAGQRKM
+463 EENPVGERKM
-473 LSDEQLRLLFLYE
+473 LSDEKLRLLFLYE

-501 TYVHENLYFHQREK
+501 TYEHENLYFHQKEK

-526 MVYVYLE
+526 SIYVYLE
-533 TGEFLCKAEKL
+533 TGEFLCKADKL
-544 ETAAWQNDIDAIKA
+544 QTAGWSNDIDSIKA
-558 KKNRLK
+558 KANRHK
-564 KIARLEKEIIGIREE
+564 KIAKLEKLIIGIREE
-579 EREETGVIEYN
+579 EREETGIIEYN
-590 YEKRETEKFGKEKLI
+590 FEKKEEEKLI
-605 ENKKNRKEIYLGN
+605 EVKKKKKEIYLGN
-618 GLYQEID
+618 GIYQVID

>member
-1 MVKEYEVK
+1 MVKEYEGK

-21 VLRLAEKEKWQVVKR
+21 ILRLAKEKNWQIVKK
-36 KVGRTHKN
+36 KVGRTYKN
-44 YYLAEN
+44 FYLAEN
-50 VDNYLKSLT
+50 IDNYIKAL
-59 TEVVEKPERIRT
+59 EEKEASKPARVRT
-71 VAKREA
+71 VIKKEA
-77 NVIDELPLW
+77 TTIDELPLW
-86 NQRTAWARYILC
+86 NQRVAWARYILC
-98 NKLEERYNTLAGSK
+98 NKLEEQYSSSAGSK
-112 GEIIEEFVENAER
+112 LEIVENFVENASKD
-125 EFPQQMEIIKKL
+125 FPQQMEVIKKL

-162 HGANK
+162 HGTNK
-167 GMRRIDAEVLE
+167 GVRRIDTEVLE

-194 VYERIVAM
+194 VYERIVAA
-202 FGINAI
+202 FGTDAI
-208 SYGTMRNYIKN
+208 SYGTMRNYIKY
-219 DMTSIEKDKARM
+219 DMTSVEKDKARM
-231 GSKEFKDTYT
+231 GAKEFKDTYS
-241 PYVVRGY
+241 PYIIRGY

-273 KKANGERYF
+273 KKANGERYY

-376 VDFKETFAKAS
+376 VDFKETFTKSS
-387 ITYKGGNIVER
+387 ITYKGGNISER
-398 PERMKSF
+398 PERMRSF
-405 AMDKV
+405 AMDKI
-410 AKGMILEQEELE
+410 AKGKILEQEELE
-422 AEIERYI
+422 AALEAFI
-429 NHKNHGYYALRRQAG
+429 NYKNHSYYALRRETG
-444 LKAHR
+444 RKAHR
-449 GKGMNNRTPLEVFN
+449 GRGMNNRTPLEVFN
-463 EENPAGQRKM
+463 EENPVGERKM
-473 LSDEQLRLLFLYE
+473 LSDEKLRLLFLYE

-501 TYVHENLYFHQREK
+501 TYEHENLYFHQKEK

-526 MVYVYLE
+526 SIYVYLE
-533 TGEFLCKAEKL
+533 TGEFLCKADKL
-544 ETAAWQNDIDAIKA
+544 QTAGWSNDIDSIKA
-558 KKNRLK
+558 KANRHK
-564 KIARLEKEIIGIREE
+564 KIAKLEKLIIGIREE
-579 EREETGVIEYN
+579 EREETGIIEYN
-590 YEKRETEKFGKEKLI
+590 FEKKEEEKLI
-605 ENKKNRKEIYLGN
+605 EVKKKKKEIYLGN
-618 GLYQEID
+618 GIYQVID

>member
-1 MVKEYEVK
+1 MVKEYEGK

-21 VLRLAEKEKWQVVKR
+21 ILRLAKEKNWQIVKK
-36 KVGRTHKN
+36 KVGRTYKN
-44 YYLAEN
+44 FYLSES
-50 VDNYLKSLT
+50 VDNYIKAL
-59 TEVVEKPERIRT
+59 EEKEASKPARVRT
-71 VAKREA
+71 VIKKEA
-77 NVIDELPLW
+77 TTIDELPLW
-86 NQRTAWARYILC
+86 NQRVAWARYILC
-98 NKLEERYNTLAGSK
+98 NKLEEQYSSSAGSK
-112 GEIIEEFVENAER
+112 LEIVENFVENASKD
-125 EFPQQMEIIKKL
+125 FPQQMEVIKKL

-162 HGANK
+162 HGTNK
-167 GMRRIDAEVLE
+167 GVRRIDTEVLE

-194 VYERIVAM
+194 VYERIVAA
-202 FGINAI
+202 FGTDAI
-208 SYGTMRNYIKN
+208 SYGTMRNYIKY
-219 DMTSIEKDKARM
+219 DMTSVEKDKARM
-231 GSKEFKDTYT
+231 GAKEFKDTYS
-241 PYVVRGY
+241 PYIIRGY

-273 KKANGERYF
+273 KKANGERYY

-337 KSKVLKGT
+337 KSKILKGT

-376 VDFKETFAKAS
+376 VDFKETFTKSS
-387 ITYKGGNIVER
+387 ITYKGGNISER

-405 AMDKV
+405 AMDKI
-410 AKGMILEQEELE
+410 AKGKILEQEELE
-422 AEIERYI
+422 AALEAFI
-429 NHKNHGYYALRRQAG
+429 NYKNHSYYALRRETG
-444 LKAHR
+444 RKAHR
-449 GKGMNNRTPLEVFN
+449 GRGMNNRTPLEVFN
-463 EENPAGQRKM
+463 EENPVGERKM
-473 LSDEQLRLLFLYE
+473 LSDEKLRLLFLYE

-501 TYVHENLYFHQREK
+501 TYEHENLYFHQKEK

-526 MVYVYLE
+526 SIYVYLE
-533 TGEFLCKAEKL
+533 TGEFLCKADKL
-544 ETAAWQNDIDAIKA
+544 QTAGWSNDIDSIKA
-558 KKNRLK
+558 KANRRK
-564 KIARLEKEIIGIREE
+564 KIAKLEKLIIGIREE
-579 EREETGVIEYN
+579 EREETGIIEYN
-590 YEKRETEKFGKEKLI
+590 FEKKEEEKLI
-605 ENKKNRKEIYLGN
+605 EVKKKKKEIYLGN
-618 GLYQEID
+618 GIYQVID